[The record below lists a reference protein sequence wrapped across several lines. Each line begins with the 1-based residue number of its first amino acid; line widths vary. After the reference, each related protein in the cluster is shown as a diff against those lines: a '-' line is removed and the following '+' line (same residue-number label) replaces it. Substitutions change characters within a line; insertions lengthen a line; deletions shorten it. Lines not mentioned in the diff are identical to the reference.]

1 MATITD
7 EITFIWCRPKAL
19 SAMLFF
25 ANRYVALFGN
35 AYMLYV
41 YLTPISDEVLGFNSG
56 PSICV
61 VLLNKILAAKHM
73 SHPENFSFFS
83 NKSSFAVL
91 ILTLRTY
98 ALYCRSKRLLTWM
111 IIIVCSL
118 GGVTA
123 GTYGLHSDIV
133 PGFNCLESYSEKI
146 AVSPGLGWVTLLAY
160 ELLIFVL
167 TVYRICKTRGLSLAM
182 SRRNILDIIFQ
193 DGAMYFAVMT
203 LSNLPNILTYY
214 CGSVSTHP
222 LLMIKLTNY
231 FWRLARIPSE
241 AVWPHLLAGDMSV
254 TLVSRLM
261 LNLHKSVDAGILST
275 PVRDDDYDSAAV
287 LTTRINAQSA
297 ISSSY
302 C

>member
-1 MATITD
+1 MSFKLYAVLVADSILIHDHMATITD

-25 ANRYVALFGN
+25 VNRYVALLGN
-35 AYMLYV
+35 VYMLYV
-41 YLTPISDEVLGFNSG
+41 YLMPISDESCRSYLASRE
-56 PSICV
+56 
-61 VLLNKILAAKHM
+61 LLFFFQQIL
-73 SHPENFSFFS
+73 
-83 NKSSFAVL
+83 VCL

-98 ALYCRSKRLLTWM
+98 ALYCRSKRLLAWM
-111 IIIVCSL
+111 IIIVFSL

-123 GTYGLHSDIV
+123 GTFGLHSNIV
-133 PGFNCLESYSEKI
+133 PGFNCFESYSEEI
-146 AVSPGLGWVTLLAY
+146 AISPGLGWVTLLAY

-203 LSNLPNILTYY
+203 LFNIPNILTYY
-214 CGSVSTHP
+214 CGSNTTRGS
-222 LLMIKLTNY
+222 
-231 FWRLARIPSE
+231 LATFTSC
-241 AVWPHLLAGDMSV
+241 MSV
-254 TLVSRLM
+254 TLISRLM
-261 LNLHKSVDAGILST
+261 LNLHKSVDAGIFSN

-287 LTTRINAQSA
+287 LTTRVNVQSA

-302 C
+302 